1 MQEWR
6 EMAPV
11 LAELLLHPS
20 CACGAIR
27 RFGASIEF
35 GPTPEELRISFRIDG
50 AIGRLRLPEGGSAL
64 RTDGLW
70 QHSCFEAFVRSDAG
84 NSYHEFNFAPS
95 GDWAAYRFASRREGQ
110 ESPAMP
116 APRTE
121 FRRTSDAFELNAA
134 IALAGIPDLA
144 QAQVLQAGLA
154 AVIEDQ
160 DGGLSYWALAHRAAQ
175 PDFHDPGT
183 IALRVAR

>member
-1 MQEWR
+1 MQECR

-11 LAELLLHPS
+11 SAELLPHPS
-20 CACGAIR
+20 CACDAIR
-27 RFGASIEF
+27 RFDAALEF
-35 GPTPEELRISFRIDG
+35 RSAPDELRISFRIDG
-50 AIGRLRLPEGGSAL
+50 AIGRLRLPERGSAL

-70 QHSCFEAFVRSDAG
+70 HHSCFEAFVRSNAG
-84 NSYHEFNFAPS
+84 DSYHEFNFAPS
-95 GDWAAYRFASRREGQ
+95 GDWAAYRFASRREGRQ
-110 ESPAMP
+110 SPALP

-121 FRRTSDAFELNAA
+121 VRRAVDVFELNAA
-134 IALAGIPDLA
+134 IAIAGIPDLA

-160 DGGLSYWALAHRAAQ
+160 DAGLSYWSVAHPAAQ

-183 IALRVAR
+183 FALRVAR